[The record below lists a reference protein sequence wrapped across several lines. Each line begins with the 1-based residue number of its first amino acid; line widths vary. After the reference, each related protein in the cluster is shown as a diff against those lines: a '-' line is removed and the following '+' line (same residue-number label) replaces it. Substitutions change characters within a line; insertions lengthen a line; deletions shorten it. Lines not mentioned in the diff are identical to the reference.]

1 MVQLKAT
8 LLDGKYHDVDSSE
21 MAFKLAA
28 RLAYKDAMEKCSPI
42 LLEPIMN
49 VEVRVPDEYTGT
61 IIGDFNKR
69 RGSIMGMDLVDGY
82 QIISAQVPMAE
93 MMRYPIDL
101 RAMTQGMGSYTQSF
115 DRYDPVPSNLAERI
129 VAAARS
135 EMEE

>member
-1 MVQLKAT
+1 M
-8 LLDGKYHDVDSSE
+8 
-21 MAFKLAA
+21 AA
-28 RLAYKDAMEKCSPI
+28 RLAFKDGMPKCNPI

-49 VEVRVPDEYTGT
+49 VEVKVPDEYTGT

-101 RAMTQGMGSYTQSF
+101 RAMTQGMGIYTQSF
-115 DRYDPVPSNLAERI
+115 DRYDPVPSNLADKI
-129 VAAARS
+129 IAAAKA

>member
-1 MVQLKAT
+1 M
-8 LLDGKYHDVDSSE
+8 
-21 MAFKLAA
+21 AA
-28 RLAYKDAMEKCSPI
+28 RLSYKDAMEKCSPI

-49 VEVRVPDEYTGT
+49 VEVKVPDEFTGT

-69 RGSIMGMDLVDGY
+69 RGAIMGMDLVDGY

-115 DRYDPVPSNLAERI
+115 DRYDPVPVNLADRI
-129 VAAARS
+129 IAQAKAAMQ
-135 EMEE
+135 E